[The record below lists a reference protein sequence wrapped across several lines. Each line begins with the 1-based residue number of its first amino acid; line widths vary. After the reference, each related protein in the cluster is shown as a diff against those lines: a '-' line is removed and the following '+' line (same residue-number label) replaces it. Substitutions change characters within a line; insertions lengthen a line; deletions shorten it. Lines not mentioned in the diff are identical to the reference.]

1 MSPNRNQLKNF
12 RLGALLRLPTMVQA
26 QFTFATNTLTGGTAY
41 FGDPQ
46 WTNYPGR
53 FYRLR
58 SP

>member
-1 MSPNRNQLKNF
+1 VVEASTNLHDWQP
-12 RLGALLRLPTMVQA
+12 VQ
-26 QFTFATNTLTGGTAY
+26 TNTLIGGLTA
-41 FGDPQ
+41 FIDPQ